1 MNTQLDQV
9 RNFMIAGGQS
19 TRSEPISQLDRREA
33 LLRLDLIAEELDEL
47 REALNDPSTQYFQN
61 LTVKVDKIAALDA
74 LTDILY
80 VVFGTYHTL
89 GLAHLA
95 EAAFNEVQT
104 SNMSKVDPA
113 TGLCIRDAN
122 TGKILKPANYVSPNL
137 AKLFTTNNELS
148 Q

>member
-9 RNFMIAGGQS
+9 RNFMIAGGQP
-19 TRSEPISQLDRREA
+19 TRSEPITQLDRREA
-33 LLRLDLIAEELDEL
+33 LLRIDLISEELDEL
-47 REALNDPSTQYFQN
+47 KEALNDPSTMYFQSN
-61 LTVKVDKIAALDA
+61 IVRVDKLAALDA

-80 VVFGTYHTL
+80 VTLGTYHTL

-113 TGLCIRDAN
+113 TGLCIRDQN
-122 TGKILKPANYVSPNL
+122 TGKILKPAGYQPPRL
-137 AKLFTTNNELS
+137 AKLFETSST
-148 Q
+148 

>member
-33 LLRLDLIAEELDEL
+33 LLRIDLISEELDEL
-47 REALNDPSTQYFQN
+47 KEALSDPSTMYFQSN
-61 LTVKVDKIAALDA
+61 IVRVDKLAALDA

-80 VVFGTYHTL
+80 VTLGTYHTL

-113 TGLCIRDAN
+113 TGLCIRDPN
-122 TGKILKPANYVSPNL
+122 TGKILKPTGYQPPRL
-137 AKLFTTNNELS
+137 AKLFETSST
-148 Q
+148 

>member
-19 TRSEPISQLDRREA
+19 TRSEPISQLDLREA
-33 LLRLDLIAEELDEL
+33 LLRIDLISEELDEL
-47 REALNDPSTQYFQN
+47 KEALNDPSTMYFQSN
-61 LTVKVDKIAALDA
+61 VVKVDKLAALDA

-80 VVFGTYHTL
+80 VTLGTYHTL

-104 SNMSKVDPA
+104 SNMSKVDPT
-113 TGLCIRDAN
+113 TGLCIRDPN
-122 TGKILKPANYVSPNL
+122 TGKILKPAGYQPPRL
-137 AKLFTTNNELS
+137 AKLFEPSST
-148 Q
+148 

>member
-33 LLRLDLIAEELDEL
+33 LLRIDLISEELDEL
-47 REALNDPSTQYFQN
+47 KEALNDPSTMYFQSN
-61 LTVKVDKIAALDA
+61 IVRVDKLAALDA

-80 VVFGTYHTL
+80 VTLGTYHTL

-104 SNMSKVDPA
+104 SNMSKVDPT
-113 TGLCIRDAN
+113 TGLCIRDPN
-122 TGKILKPANYVSPNL
+122 TGKILKPAGYQPPRL
-137 AKLFTTNNELS
+137 AKLFEPSST
-148 Q
+148 

>member
-19 TRSEPISQLDRREA
+19 TRSEPITQLDRREA
-33 LLRLDLIAEELDEL
+33 LLRLDLIAEEVGEL
-47 REALNDPSTQYFQN
+47 QDALNHPGEVYFQN
-61 LTVKVDKIAALDA
+61 KIVTVDKLAALDA

-80 VVFGTYHTL
+80 VVLGTYHTL

-104 SNMSKVDPA
+104 SNMSKVDPT
-113 TGLCIRDAN
+113 TGLCIRDPN
-122 TGKILKPANYVSPNL
+122 TGKILKPTGYQPPQL
-137 AKLFTTNNELS
+137 AKLFESSST
-148 Q
+148 

>member
-33 LLRLDLIAEELDEL
+33 LLRIDLISEELDEL
-47 REALNDPSTQYFQN
+47 KEALNDPSTMYFQSN
-61 LTVKVDKIAALDA
+61 IVRVDKLAALDA

-80 VVFGTYHTL
+80 VTLGTYHTL

-104 SNMSKVDPA
+104 SNMSKVDPT
-113 TGLCIRDAN
+113 TGLCIRDPN
-122 TGKILKPANYVSPNL
+122 TGKILKPAAYQPPRL
-137 AKLFTTNNELS
+137 AKLFEPSST
-148 Q
+148 